1 MKSHVLVM
9 LSLLKTPW
17 GSFQNSLRTVLIKK
31 NKKNKK
37 NFADYLI
44 IALLFDQNWIY
55 FASLMSLLP

>member
-17 GSFQNSLRTVLIKK
+17 GSFQNSLRTVLIK
-31 NKKNKK
+31 KKNKK

>member
-31 NKKNKK
+31 KK

-44 IALLFDQNWIY
+44 IDLLFDQNWIY
-55 FASLMSLLP
+55 FTLMSLLP